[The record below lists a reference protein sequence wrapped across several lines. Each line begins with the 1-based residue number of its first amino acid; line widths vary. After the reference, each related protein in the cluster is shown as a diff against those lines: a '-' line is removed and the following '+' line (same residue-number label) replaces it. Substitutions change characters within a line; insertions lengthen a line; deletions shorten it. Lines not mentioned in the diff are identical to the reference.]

1 MIALKS
7 NLLSFNGNL
16 AVSPTHHAFS
26 REQRTVKP
34 RATGRAQVNSDH
46 NLSEVVGIWFRGCKM
61 IRYFVVM
68 MCCSSIL
75 VGQENSA
82 SKDKETPEERRETI
96 VFQAIADMV
105 ANRDQLLARYAVV
118 LEGEESDLEAEKPR
132 VFPMLVIRCVSKK
145 HQYDY
150 AAEVN
155 FQSHLQFDDQDAI
168 AGLRSIEDWH
178 ECVQFK
184 GDCKVFYGPKRLGI
198 DYRQVGKGEVATK
211 AMDEMGLVVPRFDPF
226 DDFVAYAS
234 MFLMD
239 EGNTGSLEGNL
250 LKHAK
255 LESTEDL
262 VGSEIATTWASER
275 KGDQSYRAF
284 IKFSQTNDYMPTEV
298 AYKYPDPRDFSVAKF
313 YWQKHKCG
321 FLLPSRIEFAYP
333 TFGRRVETL
342 QYAFKLRWLVGDE
355 LPDSVFDFKSD
366 PRDPLMNLFGIDYDK
381 DGQPAKNPWKV
392 PEDLY
397 QFDVSKQK

>member
-1 MIALKS
+1 MSCESLTSPGAWGVLDGK
-7 NLLSFNGNL
+7 
-16 AVSPTHHAFS
+16 VS
-26 REQRTVKP
+26 
-34 RATGRAQVNSDH
+34 
-46 NLSEVVGIWFRGCKM
+46 KM
-61 IRYFVVM
+61 IRFFVVM
-68 MCCSSIL
+68 VCCSSIL
-75 VGQENSA
+75 FGQENSED
-82 SKDKETPEERRETI
+82 KDKETPEERRESI

-105 ANRDQLLARYAVV
+105 ANRDQLLTRYAVV
-118 LEGEESDLEAEKPR
+118 LEGEESDLESEKPM

-150 AAEVN
+150 AAKVN
-155 FQSHLQFDDQDAI
+155 FQSQLQFDDQDAI
-168 AGLRSIEDWH
+168 AGLRSIEYWH
-178 ECVQFK
+178 ECVQCQ
-184 GDCKVFYGPKRLGI
+184 GDYKAFYGPKRLGE

-211 AMDEMGLVVPRFDPF
+211 AMREMGLDVPRFDPF
-226 DDFVAYAS
+226 DDFVEYAS
-234 MFLMD
+234 MFD
-239 EGNTGSLEGNL
+239 SNHANTGSLENTL

-284 IKFSQTNDYMPTEV
+284 IKFSQANGYMPTEV
-298 AYKYPDPRDFSVAKF
+298 SYKFADPTNFSVAKF

-333 TFGRRVETL
+333 VFFGNRVNTD